1 MINPSAFLVAVSFL
15 SRIPIP
21 ARYQPSEYTPALRT
35 LAVLW
40 YPAVGLL
47 LGLLL
52 AGFAH
57 LLPEFL
63 SPFLRAVVLL
73 VLWVVLTGG
82 LHLDGFADS
91 IDAAFASHHK
101 NTARVLEI
109 FKEPQL
115 GAMAATC
122 LILLLLLKV
131 GLIAALVEVGSSGYT
146 GMIVAA
152 VLSRLLAVHYMYNT
166 PYARL
171 TGLAQEVDLQPFGF
185 AIALMTLGFAFL
197 TFLVYGI
204 WPCLLIFGALVLWYA
219 YWRSFWNVR
228 IGGYTGD
235 CVGALIEVAE
245 VLVLFGIVL
254 VG

>member
-1 MINPSAFLVAVSFL
+1 MNNLSSFLVAVSFL

-21 ARYQPSEYTPALRT
+21 ARYQPGDYTPALRT
-35 LAVLW
+35 RAVLW

-47 LGLLL
+47 LGLML

-82 LHLDGFADS
+82 LHLDGFTDS

-101 NTARVLEI
+101 DAARVLEI

-122 LILLLLLKV
+122 LVLLLLLKV
-131 GLIAALVEVGSSGYT
+131 GLIAELIESGSSGFT

-152 VLSRLLAVHYMYNT
+152 VLGRLLAVHYMYNT

-171 TGLAQEVDLQPFGF
+171 TGLAQQVDLQPFGF
-185 AIALMTLGFAFL
+185 AIVLITLGFAFL
-197 TFLVYGI
+197 TFLIYGI
-204 WPCLLIFGALVLWYA
+204 WPCVLIFAALVVWYTW
-219 YWRSFWNVR
+219 WRSFWNLR